1 MAYFIAGFLTGAV
14 FAALSLTLVAA
25 NDADLKDRR
34 IRELTCAARV
44 REKQMR
50 DTQDALDKARLQA
63 LDWQQQQ
70 YWTLRAQQTE
80 TAPTE
85 AAE

>member
-1 MAYFIAGFLTGAV
+1 MAYFIAGVLTGVV

-25 NDADLKDRR
+25 KDADLKDRR
-34 IRELTCAARV
+34 IRELTSAARV
-44 REKQMR
+44 RYEQYH
-50 DTQDALDKARLQA
+50 DLCSDLAWARQQA
-63 LDWQQQQ
+63 LDWQQQ